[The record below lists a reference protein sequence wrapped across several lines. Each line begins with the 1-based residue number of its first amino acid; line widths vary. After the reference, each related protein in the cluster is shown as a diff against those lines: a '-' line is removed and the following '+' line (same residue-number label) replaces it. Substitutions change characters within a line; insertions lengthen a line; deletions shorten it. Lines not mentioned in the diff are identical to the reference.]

1 MLRAKSLQSCPTLC
15 NPMDCSPPG
24 SSVHGDSP
32 GKNTEAGCHALLQG
46 IFPTQ
51 GSNLQLLHLLHWQE
65 GSLPLAPPGETQE
78 KITVW
83 WICSRC
89 PEGGGR
95 ETKDEAVVKVQ
106 GSSSQGTVP
115 TVSEGGLSP
124 GLPSHMPAQP
134 WEQASAPQG
143 AGMSEPWVT
152 QTGPADPRATVKHQH
167 SPYLWTVTLPG
178 EPGSMWLWPS
188 LRQGTTCCGSL
199 ILLGLSSNQLRDQ
212 RETLLPRQFPKKK
225 SKEKRKENHSKQ

>member
-1 MLRAKSLQSCPTLC
+1 
-15 NPMDCSPPG
+15 MDCSPPG

-32 GKNTEAGCHALLQG
+32 GKNTEAAAMPSSRGFSQPRDRTC
-46 IFPTQ
+46 IFYISCIDRRFFTPSAT
-51 GSNLQLLHLLHWQE
+51 W
-65 GSLPLAPPGETQE
+65 ETQE

-83 WICSRC
+83 CICSRC
-89 PEGGGR
+89 TEGGGR

-115 TVSEGGLSP
+115 KVSEGGLSP

-143 AGMSEPWVT
+143 AGMSE
-152 QTGPADPRATVKHQH
+152 TGPANPRATVKHQH

-199 ILLGLSSNQLRDQ
+199 ILLGLSSNQSCNQ
-212 RETLLPRQFPKKK
+212 RETLLPKLFPKKK
-225 SKEKRKENHSKQ
+225 SKKKRKENHSNNKPCQSPCHLCT

>member
-1 MLRAKSLQSCPTLC
+1 MGILQARILKRLPCP
-15 NPMDCSPPG
+15 PPG
-24 SSVHGDSP
+24 DFPNPGIELASFTSP
-32 GKNTEAGCHALLQG
+32 ALTG
-46 IFPTQ
+46 GFFTPSAT
-51 GSNLQLLHLLHWQE
+51 W
-65 GSLPLAPPGETQE
+65 ETQE
-78 KITVW
+78 ITVW
-83 WICSRC
+83 CICSRWT
-89 PEGGGR
+89 EGGGR

-115 TVSEGGLSP
+115 KVSEGGLSP

-143 AGMSEPWVT
+143 AGMSE
-152 QTGPADPRATVKHQH
+152 TGPANPRATVKHQH

-199 ILLGLSSNQLRDQ
+199 ILLGLSSNQSCNQ
-212 RETLLPRQFPKKK
+212 RETLLPKLFPKKK
-225 SKEKRKENHSKQ
+225 SKKKRKENHSKQ